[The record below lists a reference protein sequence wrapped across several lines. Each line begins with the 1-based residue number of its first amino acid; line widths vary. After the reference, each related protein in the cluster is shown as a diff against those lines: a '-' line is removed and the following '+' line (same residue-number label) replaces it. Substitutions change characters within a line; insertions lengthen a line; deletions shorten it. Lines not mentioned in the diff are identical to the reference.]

1 VAFRFLCC
9 RVRCATLIMAQV
21 TNVAFDTPSAR
32 PFLYDNHNQS
42 LDPTHHRSAHRE
54 LYQVACHMLRR
65 KSLSQPHPNDL
76 QIDSRCTTPRAIW
89 ANWELT
95 DRRQYTQ
102 AISRRNARLAHA
114 AAIEG
119 NGELFLGH
127 NNTYHDLL
135 YVSSLD
141 FCSLRLQLVVATE
154 TPHPARSSSHSAPW
168 HRTL

>member
-1 VAFRFLCC
+1 
-9 RVRCATLIMAQV
+9 MAQV

-65 KSLSQPHPNDL
+65 KCPSQPHPNDL
-76 QIDSRCTTPRAIW
+76 RIDSCCTTLGATW

-95 DRRQYTQ
+95 ERRQYTQ
-102 AISRRNARLAHA
+102 AIGMRNVRLAHTA
-114 AAIEG
+114 TMG
-119 NGELFLGH
+119 GKGELLLGH
-127 NNTYHDLL
+127 NHTYHDSL
-135 YVSSLD
+135 YVSSSD
-141 FCSLRLQLVVATE
+141 FCSLRLQLAAATE
-154 TPHPARSSSHSAPW
+154 TPHPVRSSSHSAPW